1 MSVLTVEAWQD
12 LWGSTYK
19 AVGKKFFYASKKKPY
34 RTFSYNG
41 AAEAGAAIGLSDKM
55 TLSLKITPKG
65 AVMATM
71 AFDTGKKK
79 NGKAVIYRPTCSTV
93 VVPTSAADAETFTGE
108 VFLYFAPNANG
119 FPGYVA
125 CLPMSL

>member
-1 MSVLTVEAWQD
+1 
-12 LWGSTYK
+12 
-19 AVGKKFFYASKKKPY
+19 
-34 RTFSYNG
+34 
-41 AAEAGAAIGLSDKM
+41 M

-65 AVMATM
+65 AVTASM

-125 CLPMSL
+125 CLPIGG